1 LIGALA
7 SLTVL
12 VVFDVASGATIHRQG
27 PIESYEAAPGSIVKL
42 VIATAAAEAG
52 KADSSL
58 PRALATS
65 DNPYFK
71 RLERTLGEPAI
82 GRVARRLGVPYGTD
96 WTRLRVRAPAL
107 VELLRQLALAG
118 SADVREGMRECGEYG
133 TCRVPGA
140 RVEVAGKTGTDL
152 TTREGLQGW
161 FVGWA
166 PADRPRVGVV
176 VGLRG
181 GRGSSAARVG
191 TAALER
197 YLLPPVR
204 VQLADRIAPI
214 SLEDYVAGVVE
225 AEARDAPL
233 EARKALAVLARTF
246 ALRERG
252 RHGTA
257 DVCAKTHCQAYREP
271 SAAARRAADDTR
283 LEVLTSGDT
292 LAPAHYFS
300 TCGGHTAGSATIWPE
315 LRPPLPDVDDRE
327 HCRASPHL
335 RWQVTLDGPR
345 LEEALGVRPTSIAIE
360 AGPGGWVARARV
372 QHAGGERVF
381 GGEELHLLVARKV
394 GWAAFKSARF
404 TVDAV
409 GPRFVFRG
417 TGMGH
422 GVGLCQWGARGRAEG
437 GAAYA
442 DILAAYFPGFSL
454 THARP

>member
-1 LIGALA
+1 MIGAFA
-7 SLTVL
+7 SLAVL
-12 VVFDVASGATIHRQG
+12 VVFDVASGATVHREG
-27 PIESYEAAPGSIVKL
+27 PVESYEAAPGSLVKL
-42 VIATAAAEAG
+42 VIGTAAAETG

-82 GRVARRLGVPYGTD
+82 QRVARRLGVPYGTD

-107 VELLRQLALAG
+107 VELVRQLALAG
-118 SADVREGMRECGEYG
+118 AAPVREGMRECGEFG
-133 TCRVPGA
+133 TCHVAGA

-197 YLLPPVR
+197 FLLPPVR
-204 VQLADRIAPI
+204 LQLGDRVASVP
-214 SLEDYVAGVVE
+214 LEDYVAGVVE

-246 ALRERG
+246 VLHERG
-252 RHGTA
+252 RHGAA

-271 SAAARRAADDTR
+271 SVAAQRAADDTR
-283 LEVLTSGDT
+283 LEVLAVAGT

-300 TCGGHTAGSATIWPE
+300 TCGGHTAGSQAVWPE
-315 LRPPLPDVDDRE
+315 LRPTLPDVDDGD

-335 RWQVTLDGPR
+335 RWQVTLDER
-345 LEEALGVRPTSIAIE
+345 QLQDALGVRPTGIAVE
-360 AGPGGWVARARV
+360 AGPGGWVQRVRV

-394 GWAAFKSARF
+394 GWATFKSARF

-409 GPRFVFRG
+409 GPRYVFRG

-422 GVGLCQWGARGRAEG
+422 GVGLCQWGARGRAEA

-442 DILAAYFPGFSL
+442 DILAAYFPGFSI